1 MKLRVLSDLHQELC
15 GFGPDAAAVRQAD
28 VIILAGD
35 IDKGIKGI
43 AWARSAFPNKPVV
56 YVAGT

>member
-1 MKLRVLSDLHQELC
+1 LELY
-15 GFGPDAAAVRQAD
+15 GFDPDAAAVRPAD

-35 IDKGIKGI
+35 INKGIKGI

-56 YVAGT
+56 TWRL